1 MVPPMTAELRRTPLH
16 ATHVE
21 WGARMVDFGGWSM
34 PLTFGGLIAEHN
46 HTRTAAS
53 LFDVSHMGRLALR
66 GDAAEA
72 LLNRICTRN
81 LTNAE
86 VGRSYYG
93 HICREDGGI
102 LDDVIISRFE
112 DRWGVVCN
120 GANREKIVAWLE
132 KHREGTGVELA
143 DETTSTAMMAI
154 QGPKTMEWA
163 DKITGRDLSGLK
175 RYRFVTYEFL
185 GMQII
190 VYRSGYTGEDGV
202 EVVLPARAVPMLLHG
217 ALGSPEHP
225 HQLIRPAGLGAR
237 DTRS

>member
-1 MVPPMTAELRRTPLH
+1 
-16 ATHVE
+16 
-21 WGARMVDFGGWSM
+21 MVDFAGWSM
-34 PLTFGGLIAEHN
+34 PLTFGGLIAEHK

-53 LFDVSHMGRLALR
+53 RFDVSHMGRLTLR
-66 GDAAEA
+66 GDGAEA

-102 LDDVIISRFE
+102 LDDVIVSRFE

-132 KHREGTGVELA
+132 KHRAGTGVELS

-154 QGPKTMEWA
+154 QGPKTMDWA
-163 DKITGRDLSGLK
+163 AK
-175 RYRFVTYEFL
+175 VT
-185 GMQII
+185 
-190 VYRSGYTGEDGV
+190 
-202 EVVLPARAVPMLLHG
+202 VLPSAA
-217 ALGSPEHP
+217 
-225 HQLIRPAGLGAR
+225 
-237 DTRS
+237 